1 MAQQDSIEKVSI
13 EEVEEMFERMRENI
27 KAELLNMYQINLDQF
42 NPIQIDR
49 IQDAIF
55 NIQNDILDTLTG
67 GEENFILMITIWNAN
82 PEFRKVF
89 CNGETH
95 SWETHPY
102 FPQVQEAFYSN
113 DGVYD
118 DNNLLV
124 LLCCLMQNMYELGL
138 ESFETECINIDD
150 IREAI
155 LENNVANLIRIH
167 SSIKPIQ

>member
-1 MAQQDSIEKVSI
+1 MAQQDSIEEVSI
-13 EEVEEMFERMRENI
+13 DEVQEMFERMRENI

-42 NPIQIDR
+42 NP
-49 IQDAIF
+49 
-55 NIQNDILDTLTG
+55 IQNDILDTLTG

-82 PEFRKVF
+82 PEFRQVF

-102 FPQVQEAFYSN
+102 LPRVQEAFYSN
-113 DGVYD
+113 VGVYD
-118 DNNLLV
+118 DFCVYDDDNLLV

-138 ESFETECINIDD
+138 EGFERECISIDD

>member
-1 MAQQDSIEKVSI
+1 MAQQDSIEEVSIEEVSI
-13 EEVEEMFERMRENI
+13 EEVEDMFERMRGNI

-49 IQDAIF
+49 IQY
-55 NIQNDILDTLTG
+55 DILDTLTG
-67 GEENFILMITIWNAN
+67 GEENFICMITIWNAN
-82 PEFRKVF
+82 PEFRQVF

-113 DGVYD
+113 VGVYD
-118 DNNLLV
+118 DDNLLV

-138 ESFETECINIDD
+138 ESFERECININY
-150 IREAI
+150 IKEAI